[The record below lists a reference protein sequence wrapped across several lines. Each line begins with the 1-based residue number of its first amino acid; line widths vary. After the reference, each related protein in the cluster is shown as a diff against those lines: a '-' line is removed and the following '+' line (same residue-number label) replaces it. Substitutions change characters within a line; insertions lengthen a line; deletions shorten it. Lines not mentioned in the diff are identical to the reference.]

1 MSKAAGLNTYAM
13 LLFVYCPSAF
23 KAIDRSARN
32 LVSTLC
38 WRVSQLRNDNM
49 MDAQLVRQGRQY
61 CHLHVQICKCVFV
74 CGNIPR
80 NVCDMS
86 VKLMFL
92 QNVKLQDGILADN

>member
-32 LVSTLC
+32 LVATLS

-61 CHLHVQICKCVFV
+61 CHLLYEYVRVSSFV
-74 CGNIPR
+74 
-80 NVCDMS
+80 VTY
-86 VKLMFL
+86 
-92 QNVKLQDGILADN
+92 LAM